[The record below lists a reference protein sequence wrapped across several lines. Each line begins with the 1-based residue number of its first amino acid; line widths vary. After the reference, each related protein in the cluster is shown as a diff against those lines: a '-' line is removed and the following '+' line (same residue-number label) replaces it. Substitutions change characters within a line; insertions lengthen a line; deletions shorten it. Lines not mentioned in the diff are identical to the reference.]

1 MELDLEDLQEEAKIV
16 DELARTRKNLE
27 IARKMQI
34 LQMISG
40 KRVDIHKNIEEYIV
54 EYRKFF

>member
-1 MELDLEDLQEEAKIV
+1 MELDLEELQEEAKIV